1 MKNGLA
7 FFFVHCAKVKSISI
21 SNRENSRED
30 VPLNFLSQ
38 LQKWRCHAY
47 IWYLSTTLHNGVVS
61 FLEKHSCFHADVFI
75 YRTRAIITRGLYI
88 FYSIFHCDLHSVRGQ
103 NGFFNLVLTERNMD
117 VKLDL
122 MLSVYSLGLDI

>member
-61 FLEKHSCFHADVFI
+61 FLEKHSCFHSDVFI
-75 YRTRAIITRGLYI
+75 YRTCAIITRGLYI
-88 FYSIFHCDLHSVRGQ
+88 FYPIFHCGLYCRAVSVTDNLCTKQGNSSIFGSKIRG
-103 NGFFNLVLTERNMD
+103 L
-117 VKLDL
+117 
-122 MLSVYSLGLDI
+122 